1 MGGFVHGK
9 FQKKVYMDYIEGLHV
24 MVDGRILCVVFRF
37 VVFIDGDVGM
47 LIVDIVL

>member
-1 MGGFVHGK
+1 
-9 FQKKVYMDYIEGLHV
+9 
-24 MVDGRILCVVFRF
+24 MVDGRILHVVFRF